1 MEPLL
6 VVNGVSRDFGGFIAI
21 DNISFTLQSGER
33 RALIGPNGA
42 GKSTLFSLLSG
53 RLRPNSGS
61 IRYEEREIQGC
72 SAAEICRLGIAR
84 TFQITSIFWQLS
96 PIENVQIALI
106 AHHGQSFR
114 ILRSSRRAY
123 LDEAAELLA
132 HVGLGDKHGGRCGLL
147 SYGDQKRLE
156 LAITL
161 AMNPRLLLLDEP
173 TAGMEAQAR
182 RDIVA
187 LIKRLCDERSLT
199 LLFCEHDMESVFSIA
214 ETITVL
220 HQGRIVLEGA
230 PDVVRGDEMVRSI
243 YLGTQHGA
251 AS

>member
-1 MEPLL
+1 MEALL
-6 VVNGVSRDFGGFIAI
+6 TVDGLSRDFGGFVAV
-21 DNISFTLQSGER
+21 DDVSFTLRAGER

-42 GKSTLFSLLSG
+42 GKSTLFNLLSG

-61 IRYEEREIQGC
+61 IRYKDREIQGC

-84 TFQITSIFWQLS
+84 TFQITSIFSQIS
-96 PIENVQIALI
+96 PIENVQVALI
-106 AHHGQSFR
+106 AHRRQSFR

-187 LIKRLCDERSLT
+187 LIRRLCDERKLT

-220 HQGRIVLEGA
+220 HQGRIVLEGP
-230 PDVVRGDEMVRSI
+230 PDVVRADEMVRSI

>member
-1 MEPLL
+1 MKPLL
-6 VVNGVSRDFGGFIAI
+6 TVNGVSRQFGGFVAVN
-21 DNISFTLQSGER
+21 DVSLTLRTGER

-42 GKSTLFSLLSG
+42 GKSTLFNLLSG

-61 IRYEEREIQGC
+61 IRYEDREIQEC

-84 TFQITSIFWQLS
+84 TFQITSIFSQLS

-106 AHHGQSFR
+106 AHRRQSFQ
-114 ILRSSRRAY
+114 ILRSSRQAY

-132 HVGLGDKHGGRCGLL
+132 HVGLGDGHGGRCGLL
-147 SYGDQKRLE
+147 SYGDQKRVE
-156 LAITL
+156 LAVTL
-161 AMNPRLLLLDEP
+161 AMKPRLLLLDEP

-187 LIKRLCDERSLT
+187 LIKRLCDERALT

-214 ETITVL
+214 GTITVL
-220 HQGRIVLEGA
+220 HQGRIVLEGT
-230 PDVVRGDEMVRSI
+230 PDVVRGDQMVRSI

-251 AS
+251 VS

>member
-6 VVNGVSRDFGGFIAI
+6 AVNGLSRQFGGFVAV
-21 DNISFTLQSGER
+21 DRISFTLKAGER

-42 GKSTLFSLLSG
+42 GKSTLFNLLSG
-53 RLRPNSGS
+53 RLRPNSGN
-61 IRYEEREIQGC
+61 IRYANREIQGS

-84 TFQITSIFWQLS
+84 TFQITSIFSQLS
-96 PIENVQIALI
+96 PIENVQMALI
-106 AHHGQSFR
+106 AHRRQSFQ
-114 ILRSSRRAY
+114 ILRSARRAY
-123 LDEAAELLA
+123 LQEAAEILA
-132 HVGLGDKHGGRCGLL
+132 QVGLDHTHSGHCGLL

-187 LIKRLCDERSLT
+187 LIKRLCDARALT

-230 PDVVRGDEMVRSI
+230 PDVVRRDEMVRSI
-243 YLGTQHGA
+243 YLGTKHGA